1 MNSKT
6 IFDQLINQPCW
17 RIWRGGGSAVFFELG
32 KKMIDKGG
40 SEPSQG
46 EFSISLSSAKWS
58 IKKNGKNLLND
69 DADYKVMDN
78 QISKLGLLILKE
90 IKLLDKQEIIQFDD
104 ISIVINHPRLKDE
117 WYILTPTNEI
127 IISGNG
133 VSIEE
138 TE

>member
-1 MNSKT
+1 
-6 IFDQLINQPCW
+6 
-17 RIWRGGGSAVFFELG
+17 
-32 KKMIDKGG
+32 MIDKGG